1 MIYSGTVIKV
11 NQAFTCLYLI
21 NLRVRECMTEQ
32 YWIGDFFINLPR
44 NQITHDEHTQ
54 TLPPKVL
61 AVLTYL
67 AKHQGDVVSQEDL
80 LNQVWKDTVVS
91 PNSLQRCIAQLRK
104 AFGDDG
110 KAQGL
115 IKTHA
120 KKGYSLEAAIRWKDS
135 RRGNITVNTNELN
148 KSPPHHPKPGTNKV
162 VKDRFSAKHI
172 FALGLF
178 IVLVISITSTLWP
191 SSLPIP
197 SPASPLHINDIRL
210 LTSTDNRELA
220 SAYSPDGKFIVFQR
234 FPEVMCTSHLWAK
247 NIETQQEFQLTLD
260 LGSYGSLAFSQDGAS
275 LTFVK
280 QNNCSAPA
288 LQKKC
293 FLLQQLDFEQALQSP
308 QTPATLM
315 ECKHTD
321 IKSPTWL
328 SANDIAL
335 LQKDQGRWKLIRY
348 SVKADK
354 SGLLYEVN
362 NGSVVSY
369 DFSKRHNLIALTTV
383 HESGVLH
390 IEKITPEGTLL
401 SSHAINFRGVVP
413 QYGTIYPNFS
423 PIDGHLI
430 FSTGKQLF
438 TLSFDGDISA
448 ISMPLTDAIGTPLF
462 HPNGK
467 KMLAIKGHYDS
478 DIVSIPLSQF
488 SHSHTQQTDTL
499 GATVEYETVVRSMQE
514 ENRAKYQPNGSLIA
528 YYSEGDGT
536 SQVWTTNVAQG
547 STDLHHEGLASTV
560 SHNNF
565 AHNAADSNY
574 TKQRSQF
581 PPNTYVRNILWAADG
596 QSLLVNASS
605 QLTHLYLNGAE
616 ESISLSYPV
625 TSLFHWDSEHKM
637 IIANILYRGV
647 STLVELNLT
656 NSEFSI
662 LTNHEVTW
670 AAKTDRGELIYKDN
684 ADRFW
689 LSGAIENTLI
699 PELATHGSH
708 QHFILKNDVIY
719 GINDQYQLWK
729 YMLEN
734 GSFEV
739 LGQLPDTVDY
749 LTDINDNAIL
759 MTLRVAARKDVVE
772 LSIK

>member
-1 MIYSGTVIKV
+1 
-11 NQAFTCLYLI
+11 
-21 NLRVRECMTEQ
+21 MTEQ
-32 YWIGDFFINLPR
+32 YWIGDFFVNLPR
-44 NQITHDEHTQ
+44 NQITHNEHTQ
-54 TLPPKVL
+54 TLPPKAL

-120 KKGYSLEAAIRWKDS
+120 KKGYSLEAAIRWEDHQKRNVGDS
-135 RRGNITVNTNELN
+135 VTLD
-148 KSPPHHPKPGTNKV
+148 KSPPNQHAKLGTNKV
-162 VKDRFSAKHI
+162 VKAGFSAKHI
-172 FALGLF
+172 FVLSLF
-178 IVLVISITSTLWP
+178 TVLVFALVISITSTLWP
-191 SSLPIP
+191 SSVHNP
-197 SPASPLHINDIRL
+197 SPASPLLIDDIRL

-247 NIETQQEFQLTLD
+247 NIETQQEFQLTRD
-260 LGSYGSLAFSQDGAS
+260 LGSYGNLAFSEDGTS
-275 LTFVK
+275 LIFVK

-293 FLLQQLDFEQALQSP
+293 FLLQQLDFEQALLSP
-308 QTPATLM
+308 QTPTTLM

-335 LQKDQGRWKLIRY
+335 LQKEQGRWKLIRY

-354 SGLLYEVN
+354 SALLYEVN

-369 DFSKRHNLIALTTV
+369 DFSKKYNVIALTSV
-383 HESGVLH
+383 HESGKLY
-390 IEKITPEGTLL
+390 IEKLTPEGALL
-401 SSHAINFRGVVP
+401 SSNPINFRGEIP

-423 PIDGHLI
+423 PIEGRLI

-438 TLSFDGDISA
+438 TVSFDGDISA

-478 DIVSIPLSQF
+478 DIVSVPLSQF
-488 SHSHTQQTDTL
+488 SYSRMQQTDTL

-514 ENRAKYQPNGSLIA
+514 EDRAKYQPNGNLIA

-536 SQVWTTNVAQG
+536 SQVWTSNLAQG
-547 STDLHHEGLASTV
+547 STASRQEGLASTA
-560 SHNNF
+560 SYNDFPHNG
-565 AHNAADSNY
+565 AHNAADNDY

-581 PPNTYVRNILWAADG
+581 PANTYVRNILWDADG

-605 QLTHLYLNGAE
+605 QLTRLYLNGAE

-625 TSLFHWDSEHKM
+625 KSLFHWDSVNKT

-647 STLVELNLT
+647 STLVELNLS
-656 NSEFSI
+656 NSDFSI

-670 AAKTDRGELIYKDN
+670 ATKTDRGELIYKDN

-699 PELATHGSH
+699 PELATQGSH
-708 QHFILKNDVIY
+708 QHFIVKNDVIY

-729 YMLEN
+729 YMLETA
-734 GSFEV
+734 SFEV

-749 LTDINDNAIL
+749 ITDINDNAIL
-759 MTLRVAARKDVVE
+759 ITLRVAARKDVVE
-772 LSIK
+772 LSIE

>member
-1 MIYSGTVIKV
+1 
-11 NQAFTCLYLI
+11 
-21 NLRVRECMTEQ
+21 MTEK
-32 YWIGDFFINLPR
+32 YWIGDFFVNLPR
-44 NQITHDEHTQ
+44 NQITYNEHTQ
-54 TLPPKVL
+54 TLPPKAL

-104 AFGDDG
+104 TFGDDG

-120 KKGYSLEAAIRWKDS
+120 KKGYSLEAAIRWEDHQKGNSVDS
-135 RRGNITVNTNELN
+135 DALD
-148 KSPPHHPKPGTNKV
+148 KSPPHHPAKPGSNKV
-162 VKDRFSAKHI
+162 VKAGFSAKHI
-172 FALGLF
+172 FALSLF
-178 IVLVISITSTLWP
+178 IVLVIALVISVTNTLWS
-191 SSLPIP
+191 SSLPNP
-197 SPASPLHINDIRL
+197 SPASTLRINDIRL

-220 SAYSPDGKFIVFQR
+220 SAYAPGGKFIVFQR
-234 FPEVMCTSHLWAK
+234 FPEVMCKSHLWAK
-247 NIETQQEFQLTLD
+247 NIETQQEFQLTRD
-260 LGSYGSLAFSQDGAS
+260 LGSYGSLAFSQDGTS
-275 LTFVK
+275 LIFVK

-293 FLLQQLDFEQALQSP
+293 FLLQQLDFKQALQSP
-308 QTPATLM
+308 QTPTTLM

-335 LQKDQGRWKLIRY
+335 LQKEQGRWKLIRY

-354 SGLLYEVN
+354 SALLYEVN

-369 DFSKRHNLIALTTV
+369 DFSKNHNLIALTTV

-390 IEKITPEGTLL
+390 IEKLTPKGTLL
-401 SSHAINFRGVVP
+401 SSNPINFRGVVP
-413 QYGTIYPNFS
+413 QYGAIYPNFS
-423 PIDGHLI
+423 PIDGYLI

-438 TLSFDGDISA
+438 TVSFEGDISA

-462 HPNGK
+462 HPTGK

-478 DIVSIPLSQF
+478 DIVSVPLSQF
-488 SHSHTQQTDTL
+488 SHSAHLAHLSQSVAQQPDGLTP
-499 GATVEYETVVRSMQE
+499 VNYETAVRSMQE
-514 ENRAKYQPNGSLIA
+514 ENRAKYQPNGNLIA

-536 SQVWTTNVAQG
+536 PQVWTTHITQG
-547 STDLHHEGLASTV
+547 SNVSRHKGLPSTA
-560 SHNNF
+560 SHNDF
-565 AHNAADSNY
+565 PHNAAESNY
-574 TKQRSQF
+574 TKQRSHF
-581 PPNTYVRNILWAADG
+581 PNNTYVRNILWAADG

-605 QLTHLYLNGAE
+605 QLTRLYLGGAE
-616 ESISLSYPV
+616 QAISLNYPV
-625 TSLFHWDSEHKM
+625 TSLFHWDSVNKT
-637 IIANILYRGV
+637 IIANILFRGV
-647 STLVELNLT
+647 NTLVELNLI
-656 NSEFSI
+656 NSEFTI

-670 AAKTDRGELIYKDN
+670 AAKTDRDELIYKDN

-689 LSGAIENTLI
+689 ISGAIENELI
-699 PELATHGSH
+699 PELTTQGSH
-708 QHFILKNDVIY
+708 QHFIVKNDVIY

-749 LTDINDNAIL
+749 ITDINDSAML

-772 LSIK
+772 LSIE